1 MAERQ
6 NLTVTLDGDTIRSAK
21 TLAASRGT
29 SVSRLLADLVA
40 ELVERERRYDQAK
53 TVALAHLK
61 RGFALG
67 GAITA
72 TRDELH
78 DR

>member
-1 MAERQ
+1 MSERQ

-21 TLAASRGT
+21 ILAASRGT
-29 SVSRLLADLVA
+29 SVSRLVAELVA
-40 ELVERERRYDQAK
+40 ELVDRDRSYEQAK
-53 TVALAHLK
+53 KGALAALG
-61 RGFALG
+61 RGFPLG
-67 GAITA
+67 GEILP

>member
-21 TLAASRGT
+21 ILAASRGT
-29 SVSRLLADLVA
+29 SVSRLLADLVV
-40 ELVERERRYDQAK
+40 ELVDRERSYEQAK
-53 TVALAHLK
+53 KGALAHLK

-67 GAITA
+67 GEISS

-78 DR
+78 AR